1 MSFLRT
7 LPARDSAINT
17 DRMKHFLTRAVEAL
31 QPKPIYYTPK
41 KVTDSILMNL
51 IIGNPPIK

>member
-1 MSFLRT
+1 MT
-7 LPARDSAINT
+7 
-17 DRMKHFLTRAVEAL
+17 HFLTKAVETL

-51 IIGNPPIK
+51 IIGNPPYAENRR